1 MSKKLRPA
9 GDYWHLKVSTLK
21 VKDKQDDTFSFRLL
35 ATCTA
40 T

>member
-1 MSKKLRPA
+1 MYL
-9 GDYWHLKVSTLK
+9 YIFQI
-21 VKDKQDDTFSFRLL
+21 KDKQDDTFSFSLV